1 MKQRKRPLEN
11 SEESELLRR
20 GKKVIRSTKDVL
32 YDYYCVID
40 FECTCEEHADIRTYP
55 HEIIEF
61 PAILIDARTRL
72 EETVDKAPLF
82 EDVVNDFQAWLARNV
97 DDLNKNVAFV
107 VDGPTDFGRF
117 LQYQYSL
124 INQEIPDRFHQ
135 WIDIRIA
142 FQRSV
147 KATRPHL
154 MSMLKKIGES
164 FEGRRHSGMDDA
176 RNIAKIAVW
185 LLEHGFQLQVNQRLL
200 LRQPRDLEPGECTD
214 DDDSD
219 KEEDELVSDYFF
231 VKQAKS
237 ILKYAVVPVSENDV
251 DQSKH

>member
-72 EETVDKAPLF
+72 EVAEFHSYCRPVQNARLSRFCESLTGIHQETVDKAPLF

-185 LLEHGFQLQVNQRLL
+185 LLEHGFQLQSVLHLFRQFFLL
-200 LRQPRDLEPGECTD
+200 PNRHCISG
-214 DDDSD
+214 
-219 KEEDELVSDYFF
+219 
-231 VKQAKS
+231 
-237 ILKYAVVPVSENDV
+237 
-251 DQSKH
+251 